1 LQEAEAGV
9 GGRLGFAEQAARHRD
24 AAAHGPEHA
33 SSGPHHAFEGVAAI
47 KADFIVVVWF
57 SGHDKISIADGLRLE
72 ETRAAPD
79 LFPASVIE

>member
-1 LQEAEAGV
+1 
-9 GGRLGFAEQAARHRD
+9 
-24 AAAHGPEHA
+24 
-33 SSGPHHAFEGVAAI
+33 VAAI

-79 LFPASVIE
+79 LFPAFGIE